1 MLKQILG
8 MSIRMIAVFLLSTL
22 SYFMLDFMIWG
33 SYVERG
39 AGLEGVV
46 TFLLVILTRA
56 VLSEGLISIVMGV
69 QSFDGFE
76 FRSKNLGVAA
86 LIFGPPLFA
95 LLFLLRV
102 PPRFYIFFDQSK
114 LPAYPHS
121 LLWLSI
127 YGALLFELPRLMLF
141 CAIGKRLLAR
151 QDTTSLKRRETW
163 DEGRESEMY
172 VGRSSPREIID
183 SIFRFLVVLFLSI
196 VTLHFLDVYVWAF
209 FKRGFNLGGAGIF
222 VIVVLVRAF
231 LADIFISG
239 ILGSQNPKKFEIGAQ
254 SLTLAGITFGV
265 PLIRVFNIL
274 ERYAYLYVER
284 SFMILAPYP
293 LSQIFNW
300 LGSALLYEF
309 PRLMLFIGIKR
320 KLST

>member
-1 MLKQILG
+1 
-8 MSIRMIAVFLLSTL
+8 
-22 SYFMLDFMIWG
+22 MLDFMIWG

-46 TFLLVILTRA
+46 TFLLVILIRA

-86 LIFGPPLFA
+86 LIFGPPLFT

-141 CAIGKRLLAR
+141 CAIGKRL
-151 QDTTSLKRRETW
+151 
-163 DEGRESEMY
+163 ESEMY

-183 SIFRFLVVLFLSI
+183 SIIRFLVVLFLSI